1 MTVPAGFFARHTRLT
16 RTPLVPEVALHL
28 ADDVAVLWQAMDDA
42 AGAGE
47 GPGPGEASPFW
58 AAAWIGGQGL
68 ARHVLDH
75 PDLVA
80 GRTVLDLGAGSGL
93 VAVAAALAGAERVLA
108 SDVDPYALAVIPL
121 NAAANGVTGVEA
133 VGDVLDV
140 DLPDVDVVL
149 AGDVFYDLRMADR
162 VRPWLFTAWVRG
174 AVVLVGDPGRSQ
186 LPEGLREVAAYDV
199 ADSGVDPAR
208 RTTVWR
214 LP

>member
-1 MTVPAGFFARHTRLT
+1 MTVPAGFFARHTRLV

-28 ADDVAVLWQAMDDA
+28 ADDVAALWQAMEDDEGTP
-42 AGAGE
+42 GAGD
-47 GPGPGEASPFW
+47 ASPFW
-58 AAAWIGGQGL
+58 AAAWVGGQGL
-68 ARHVLDH
+68 ARYVLDT

-93 VAVAAALAGAERVLA
+93 VAVAASLAGAERVLA

-121 NAAANGVTGVEA
+121 NAAANGARGIEP
-133 VGDVLDV
+133 VGDVLDA
-140 DLPDVDVVL
+140 DLPEVEVVL

-186 LPEGLREVAAYDV
+186 LPEGLREVAGYQV
-199 ADSGVDPAR
+199 PDSGVDVAR

>member
-1 MTVPAGFFARHTRLT
+1 MTVPEGFFARHTRLV
-16 RTPLVPEVALHL
+16 RPPLVPEVALHL
-28 ADDVAVLWQAMDDA
+28 ADDVTALWLAMESDGG
-42 AGAGE
+42 GAGD
-47 GPGPGEASPFW
+47 ASPFW
-58 AAAWIGGQGL
+58 AAAWVGGQGL

-80 GRTVLDLGAGSGL
+80 GRTVLDLGCGSGL
-93 VAVAAALAGAERVLA
+93 VGIAAALAGARRVLA
-108 SDVDPYALAVIPL
+108 SDVDPYALAVVPL
-121 NAAANGVTGVEA
+121 NAAASGASGVEP
-133 VGDVLDV
+133 VGDVLDA
-140 DLPDVDVVL
+140 DLPGVDVVL

-186 LPEGLREVAAYDV
+186 LPEGLREVAGYDV
-199 ADSGVDPAR
+199 PDSGVDVAR

>member
-1 MTVPAGFFARHTRLT
+1 MTVPTDFFARHTRLT

-28 ADDVAVLWQAMDDA
+28 ADDVAALWQAMADA
-42 AGAGE
+42 AGTGA

-68 ARHVLDH
+68 ARYVLDH
-75 PDLVA
+75 PELVA

-93 VAVAAALAGAERVLA
+93 VAVAAALAGAGRVLA
-108 SDVDPYALAVIPL
+108 SDVDPYALAVIPF
-121 NAAANGVTGVEA
+121 NAAANGVTGVEP
-133 VGDVLDV
+133 VGDVLDD
-140 DLPDVDVVL
+140 DLPEVDVVL

-186 LPEGLREVAAYDV
+186 LPEALQEVAAYDV